1 MRRAFDRLM
10 SMPTPRAFLS
20 AALAASLLAAAACA
34 PKAPAGPPP
43 QDPAYAQK
51 PADDFQRAF
60 VSQEGVR
67 PIKFGGWIKTLRPGQ
82 GPSPTYDSVVTV
94 DYKGVLQDG
103 REFDSSY
110 GRGQPATFSLRKVI
124 QCWTF
129 GVPMMKVGEQARL
142 LCPGA
147 VAYGEAGDPPRI
159 PPDATLV
166 FDIELLKVVK

>member
-1 MRRAFDRLM
+1 MLRAFFF
-10 SMPTPRAFLS
+10 RALP
-20 AALAASLLAAAACA
+20 AAVLAAAAACG
-34 PKAPAGPPP
+34 PKTPAGPPP
-43 QDPAYAQK
+43 PDPAFAQR

-60 VSQEGVR
+60 VAQEGAR
-67 PIKFGGWIKTLRPGQ
+67 PIKFGGWIKTLRAGT
-82 GPSPTYDSVVTV
+82 GASPTYDSVVTV

-110 GRGQPATFSLRKVI
+110 ARGQPATFSLRKVI

-129 GVPMMKVGEQARL
+129 GVPMMKTGEQARL
-142 LCPGA
+142 LCPGS

-159 PPDATLV
+159 PPNATLV